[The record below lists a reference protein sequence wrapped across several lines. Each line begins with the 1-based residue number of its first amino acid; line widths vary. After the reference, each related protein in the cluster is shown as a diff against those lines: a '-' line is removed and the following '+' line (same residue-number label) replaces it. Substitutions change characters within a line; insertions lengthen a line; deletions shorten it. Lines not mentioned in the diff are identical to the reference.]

1 MNVIRPLGQA
11 DAGANAAAFLAGFEA
26 RRASM
31 PGDGAARTDA
41 AAWLRRHGLPRRT
54 EEAWKYTD
62 LRPLWET
69 VFEPATQDLARATR
83 LLADVLARAGLAADG
98 EDALP
103 RLVFVN
109 GVLATGLSRPPAGLG
124 SMAFEA
130 ASPGEPLRHPMV
142 ALNTML
148 AEDGATLRV
157 PAGADGGRLLLI
169 ALGIA
174 PDASAPTTEAATAFH
189 LHHRVALEPNSRLSL
204 LEIAAGDGRYLH
216 DTVFDFDLGAGS
228 HMRHV
233 RLQQDA
239 PGAFSF
245 STVRAAVAG
254 RAAYDGFNLALGA
267 ALARHEVHAS
277 LNGANGAVHVNGAQL
292 LGDRQ
297 VADLTSVISHL
308 APDCVSRQTVKNVL
322 TDRAR
327 GVFQGKI
334 FVERIAQKTD
344 GYQMNQAL
352 LLSDQAEIDAKP
364 ELEIYADDV
373 KCSHGATAGALD
385 EEQLFYMRSRGV
397 PDVEARA
404 ILVRAFLDD
413 ALALVEDEVIRA
425 VLDGAVERWWIGR
438 PA

>member
-1 MNVIRPLGQA
+1 MNVIRPLG
-11 DAGANAAAFLAGFEA
+11 NAETGTTAATFLAQFEA
-26 RRASM
+26 RRDAF
-31 PGDGAARTDA
+31 GDDATARADA
-41 AAWLRRHGLPRRT
+41 ASWLQRHGLPRRT
-54 EEAWKYTD
+54 EEAWKYTS

-69 VFEPATQDLARATR
+69 VFEPATTDDALAAR
-83 LLADVLARAGLAADG
+83 LLADVLAAAGLDVDG
-98 EDALP
+98 DSALP

-109 GVLATGLSRPPAGLG
+109 GTLSVGLSRPPAGLG
-124 SMAFEA
+124 CGAFEGA
-130 ASPGEPLRHPMV
+130 AAGAPVRHPMV

-148 AEDGATLRV
+148 AEDGAAIRV
-157 PAGADGGRLLLI
+157 PAAVDGGRLLLVT
-169 ALGIA
+169 LGVGTIA
-174 PDASAPTTEAATAFH
+174 PTAFH
-189 LHHRVALEPNSRLSL
+189 LHHRVVLEQDARLSL
-204 LEIAAGDGRYLH
+204 LEIAGGEGIYLH
-216 DTVFDFDLGAGS
+216 DTLFDFELGAGS
-228 HMRHV
+228 HARHV

-245 STVRAAVAG
+245 SLVQAAVAT

-277 LNGANGAVHVNGAQL
+277 LNGPHAAVHVNGAQL
-292 LGDRQ
+292 LGNTQ

-308 APDCVSRQTVKNVL
+308 APDCISRQTVKNVL
-322 TDRAR
+322 TNRAR

-334 FVERIAQKTD
+334 FVDRVAQKTD

-397 PDVEARA
+397 PDAEARA

-413 ALALVEDEVIRA
+413 ALALVEDEMIRA